1 MPIDSPFDRPVA
13 TKIDNRVRVLGIYV
27 VPIVLL
33 VTAIVYVIGEYQNYA
48 NANANAQNSPGSANW
63 ILLLG
68 AVLWTLGQLLNLIV
82 LVQNSA
88 GLGFTQNQQA
98 RKARPQR

>member
-1 MPIDSPFDRPVA
+1 MPLDSPFDRPVA
-13 TKIDNRVRVLGIYV
+13 TKINNRVRVLAIYV
-27 VPIVLL
+27 VPSVLL
-33 VTAIVYVIGEYQNYA
+33 VTAIVYVIGEYQNK
-48 NANANAQNSPGSANW
+48 ANANAQNSPGSANGT
-63 ILLLG
+63 LLIG